1 MQLRDKSLGR
11 GLCLLAL
18 LLLAPPSS
26 GQNTLPQ
33 SANRPE
39 RLEWFR
45 DQGFGMFIHWSVDGQ
60 LGGVISHSMAG
71 ASDDYLKRFLTV
83 LPKTFYPERFDA
95 RKWARLAKIA
105 GVKYVMFTTKHHSGF
120 AMFDTRTT
128 DFGVMDT
135 PFRRDITAEVV
146 NAFREQGISIG
157 LYFSCDDFSWLYRHG
172 KPIDREDRSQPFN
185 NPELLRFAQ
194 AQLQELLAQYGKV
207 DLMFFDGKPQG
218 LVDYVWTRSPDTVV
232 TSGALHVTEQNVPGF
247 AMKEPFETAATLG
260 TEWPYRPADTYK
272 SGLAMVN
279 LLIETRAK
287 GGNLLL
293 NMGPKPDGDIPI
305 EQDDRFRQI
314 GYWMFINGESI
325 YGVRPW
331 VITNEGDYWFTRKA
345 GEDTVYVF
353 ARSSWPYAT
362 WRDIRLVSVR
372 TTPESKISVLGQS
385 GEILEY
391 QVRVHPETTWKQE
404 AGGLH
409 IRAMRAQRTFTNNQD
424 PNPVVLKI
432 THASAGLNAEDLPQV
447 STGRARWDAA
457 TATATLEGNLL
468 SMGRSSE
475 LDAWFEYRNIKGLD
489 TNERTD
495 PWITLPAIHRTAAG
509 VFTCAVKTW
518 KPGDQFEFRAAV
530 KAPLLNMYGQERRFI
545 VP

>member
-1 MQLRDKSLGR
+1 MGP
-11 GLCLLAL
+11 CLLAA
-18 LLLAPPSS
+18 LLLAPAAS
-26 GQNTLPQ
+26 GQNAAPQ

-39 RLEWFR
+39 RVEWFR

-71 ASDDYLKRFLTV
+71 ASDDYFNRFLTI

-146 NAFREQGISIG
+146 DAFREQGIAIG

-194 AQLQELLAQYGKV
+194 AQLQELLTQYGKV
-207 DLMFFDGKPQG
+207 DLMFFDGKAQG
-218 LVDYVWTRSPDTVV
+218 LVDYVWARSPDTVI

-287 GGNLLL
+287 GGDLLL

-314 GYWMFINGESI
+314 GYWMFINGEAI

-353 ARSSWPYAT
+353 ARSAWPYAA

-372 TTPESKISVLGQS
+372 TTARVQGQRARSERRNSGISGRRAS
-385 GEILEY
+385 GDNL
-391 QVRVHPETTWKQE
+391 E
-404 AGGLH
+404 AGGRRPAH
-409 IRAMRAQRTFTNNQD
+409 SRHARAADVYQQSGPESGGPQDHPRRRRTRCRG
-424 PNPVVLKI
+424 PAAGEYGESPLGRCHRHG
-432 THASAGLNAEDLPQV
+432 HARGQFAIDGKV
-447 STGRARWDAA
+447 HRTGRVVRIPQHQRAR
-457 TATATLEGNLL
+457 
-468 SMGRSSE
+468 R
-475 LDAWFEYRNIKGLD
+475 
-489 TNERTD
+489 
-495 PWITLPAIHRTAAG
+495 
-509 VFTCAVKTW
+509 
-518 KPGDQFEFRAAV
+518 Q
-530 KAPLLNMYGQERRFI
+530 
-545 VP
+545 